1 LPEYKHTV
9 EDLKTMQ
16 MWPLSRKIQVT
27 QTRIVEWYHRFK
39 GMVFVSVS
47 GGKDSAILLDLAR
60 RCFPDIEAVYVN
72 TGLDFPEVRKIA
84 MDIPNVTVLQPGMRF
99 DEVVREYGWCF
110 PSKDVALTIYYARK
124 GSEWAMM
131 RLKGL
136 NPDGSPSRYRQSH
149 YMRWA
154 HLVNAPFKISAKC
167 CGIMKEKPL
176 DRYGKDSGKRPMIG
190 IMAVE
195 SERRKQAW
203 LQTGCNNFDSKH
215 PVSKPMSFW
224 TNRDALQYIRDYQ
237 LPIASV
243 YGDIMED
250 HKGRLFTTGEQRT
263 GCVFCPV
270 GCHRDKVN
278 RFQRMAVS
286 HPKLHDY
293 CMSVLGLG
301 AFLDFIGVEY
311 RERGGADIPCHSES

>member
-1 LPEYKHTV
+1 MSKILEIREKRAKAWDAAKAFLDSKRDESGLLNA
-9 EDLKTMQ
+9 ED
-16 MWPLSRKIQVT
+16 S
-27 QTRIVEWYHRFK
+27 IVYDR
-39 GMVFVSVS
+39 M
-47 GGKDSAILLDLAR
+47 
-60 RCFPDIEAVYVN
+60 EADV
-72 TGLDFPEVRKIA
+72 
-84 MDIPNVTVLQPGMRF
+84 
-99 DEVVREYGWCF
+99 
-110 PSKDVALTIYYARK
+110 VALGKEVERLERQAAIDLELSKPTNMPIKNTPTLPDDDDKTGRASNAYRGAF
-124 GSEWAMM
+124 WNVM
-131 RLKGL
+131 R
-136 NPDGSPSRYRQSH
+136 
-149 YMRWA
+149 
-154 HLVNAPFKISAKC
+154 
-167 CGIMKEKPL
+167 
-176 DRYGKDSGKRPMIG
+176 KRPMIG

-250 HKGRLFTTGEQRT
+250 NKGRLFTTGEQRT

-311 RERGGADIPCHSES
+311 RERGGADIPCHWES